1 MARID
6 LRTMAMDSPVSPYG
20 TIIVPSGSGTFIV
33 LMPNGTIIV
42 LNQGSTIIVPSRTAW
57 RDGTIIV
64 PSVLGANV
72 VLLSV
77 SVLFCSSS
85 LIYKEKLLLQS
96 LYPIHGYTI
105 SGPLTGPLI
114 AYFRW
119 SPGDHSTFSYN
130 ESPFHRFFSDVP
142 LWDSLIQSILI
153 SLFIGFTN
161 IPIGVPDNDN

>member
-1 MARID
+1 MAHID
-6 LRTMAMDSPVSPYG
+6 LRTIAMDSPVSPYG
-20 TIIVPSGSGTFIV
+20 TIIVPSGSGTFII

-64 PSVLGANV
+64 PSVLGANI

-77 SVLFCSSS
+77 SVLFVGSS

-96 LYPIHGYTI
+96 LYPFLGYTI
-105 SGPLTGPLI
+105 SGPLPGPLI
-114 AYFRW
+114 SHFRW
-119 SPGDHSTFSYN
+119 SQWDHSTFSYN
-130 ESPFHRFFSDVP
+130 VSPFHRFFSTAP
-142 LWDSLIQSILI
+142 SGRSLIHPILI
-153 SLFIGFTN
+153 SLFIGFIN

>member
-6 LRTMAMDSPVSPYG
+6 LRTIAMDSPVSPYG
-20 TIIVPSGSGTFIV
+20 TIIVPSGSGTFII

-64 PSVLGANV
+64 PSVLGANI

-77 SVLFCSSS
+77 TVLFVGSS

-96 LYPIHGYTI
+96 LYPVLGYTI
-105 SGPLTGPLI
+105 FGPFPGPLI
-114 AYFRW
+114 AHFRW
-119 SPGDHSTFSYN
+119 STVDHSTFSYN
-130 ESPFHRFFSDVP
+130 ESPFHRFFSTAALCRRLVY
-142 LWDSLIQSILI
+142 SMFVYF
-153 SLFIGFTN
+153 FIGFFN
-161 IPIGVPDNDN
+161 ILIGVPDNDN

>member
-1 MARID
+1 MASIEK
-6 LRTMAMDSPVSPYG
+6 LTMGMDSPISPYG

-64 PSVLGANV
+64 PSVLGANI

-77 SVLFCSSS
+77 SVLFVGSS
-85 LIYKEKLLLQS
+85 LIYIEKLLLQS
-96 LYPIHGYTI
+96 LYPILVYTI
-105 SGPLTGPLI
+105 SGPFSDPLI

-119 SPGDHSTFSYN
+119 SPGDHSTFSYI
-130 ESPFHRFFSDVP
+130 ESPFHRFFS
-142 LWDSLIQSILI
+142 SGAQCATHFIQ
-153 SLFIGFTN
+153 
-161 IPIGVPDNDN
+161 